1 MNLKDLYSSRGFKVA
16 LIALPIF
23 IGALDLTVVSAVLP
37 HVILDLKI
45 PLQTGLDDAAWIV
58 TGYLLAYSLSMTFM
72 GRLSDL
78 YGRRRVYLAAL
89 VIFGLGSFLVAVAH
103 LWPTR
108 LALRGYYL
116 VASGRPD
123 VSYVTLYVLIAAR
136 MIQAFGAGTMVP
148 VGMALVGDLYPAGQR
163 ARPLGINAAVD
174 TAGWVVV
181 HLYGG
186 IIVRFWSWQ
195 MIFWLNLPFCLIAF
209 VLIWV
214 LLRGAEEVHRR
225 EGRMDWLGALLITL
239 CLTMFNLAL
248 GSGSEASTSASLAG
262 EANLSDYMIP
272 LLVAALVAAGLFV
285 WRQRRTDSPLVDLDL
300 FKLPGYRPASLANF
314 LVGVAMFI
322 AIANVPL
329 FINSLIAESAEQG
342 AWDSGWM
349 LSALT
354 VPMALAAVPGGWLAD
369 KRGYRLP
376 SITGLLMA
384 VAGFL
389 VMTQWTAQTTYA
401 GMAPA
406 LTFTGIGFGLIMA
419 PVAAAVINASPEEH
433 RGTSS
438 ALVIIFR
445 LIGMTIGVSGITTY
459 GLRRVNFLNK
469 QLIQPDMD
477 FQAMLVTT
485 MHVTERVISET
496 FIIAA
501 VVTAL
506 AIIPA
511 MMLRGRS
518 KNAAPAAPPPK
529 SPTDHSP
536 R

>member
-1 MNLKDLYSSRGFKVA
+1 MRFASLLNSRGFKIV

-37 HVILDLKI
+37 HVILDLEI

-78 YGRRRVYLAAL
+78 YGRRRVYLVAL
-89 VIFGLGSFLVAVAH
+89 AIFGLGSYLVAVAH

-123 VSYVTLYVLIAAR
+123 ISYVTLYVLIAAR

-148 VGMALVGDLYPAGQR
+148 VGMALVGDLYPLGER
-163 ARPLGINAAVD
+163 ARPLGVIAAVD
-174 TAGWVVV
+174 TAGWVVG

-186 IIVRFWSWQ
+186 IVVRFLDWH

-209 VLIWV
+209 VLIWL
-214 LLRGAEEVHRR
+214 LLRDGEPVFQR
-225 EGRMDWLGALLITL
+225 EGRMDWLGTLFITL
-239 CLTMFNLAL
+239 SLTMLNIAL
-248 GSGSEASTSASLAG
+248 GSGSEASTRTSLSENASLSPYG
-262 EANLSDYMIP
+262 IP
-272 LLVAALVAAGLFV
+272 LLVAALIAAGLFI
-285 WRQRRTDSPLVDLDL
+285 WWQRHAESPLIDLSL
-300 FKLPGYRPASLANF
+300 FKLRNYFPASMANF
-314 LVGVAMFI
+314 LIGVAMFI

-329 FINSLIAESAEQG
+329 FINSLITDTVEQG

-376 SITGLLMA
+376 SIIGLLMA
-384 VAGFL
+384 IAGFM
-389 VMTQWTAQTTYA
+389 VMTQWTAQTSYA
-401 GMAPA
+401 NMVPA

-445 LIGMTIGVSGITTY
+445 LVGMTIGVSGITTY
-459 GLRRVNFLNK
+459 GLQRITVLNK
-469 QLIQPDMD
+469 QLILPDMD
-477 FQAMLVTT
+477 FQTMLDVTIQ
-485 MHVTERVISET
+485 VTEKVISET
-496 FIIAA
+496 FVIAA

-506 AIIPA
+506 ALIPA
-511 MMLRGRS
+511 VMLRGQG
-518 KNAAPAAPPPK
+518 K
-529 SPTDHSP
+529 
-536 R
+536 

>member
-1 MNLKDLYSSRGFKVA
+1 MKLEAIFRSRGFKVA

-37 HVILDLKI
+37 HVILDLEI

-89 VIFGLGSFLVAVAH
+89 GIFGLGSYLVAVAH
-103 LWPTR
+103 LWPTN
-108 LALRGYYL
+108 LVLRGYYL

-123 VSYVTLYVLIAAR
+123 LSYVNLYVLVASR
-136 MIQAFGAGTMVP
+136 MVQAFGAGTMVP
-148 VGMALVGDLYPAGQR
+148 VGMAMVGDLYPLGKR
-163 ARPLGINAAVD
+163 ARPLGVIAAVD
-174 TAGWVVV
+174 TAGWVVG

-186 IIVRFWSWQ
+186 IIVRFWDWQ
-195 MIFWLNLPFCLIAF
+195 MIFWLNLPFCLVAF
-209 VLIWV
+209 GLIWV
-214 LLRGAEEVHRR
+214 LLQDSEGVSQRR
-225 EGRMDWLGALLITL
+225 GRMDWLGALFITL
-239 CLTMFNLAL
+239 SLTTLNIAL
-248 GSGSEASTSASLAG
+248 GSGAEASTSASLSG
-262 EANLSDYMIP
+262 STNLTPYMIP
-272 LLVAALVAAGLFV
+272 LLVAALVTAGLFI
-285 WRQRRTDSPLVDLDL
+285 WWQRRTSSPLVDLRL
-300 FKLPGYRPASLANF
+300 FKRTGYRPASLANF

-329 FINSLIAESAEQG
+329 FINSLIADSAEQG

-354 VPMALAAVPGGWLAD
+354 VPMALAAVPGGWLTD

-376 SITGLLMA
+376 SVAGLLMA
-384 VAGFL
+384 VSGFL
-389 VMTQWTAQTTYA
+389 VMTQWTAQTSYA
-401 GMAPA
+401 QMAPA
-406 LTFTGIGFGLIMA
+406 LAFTGIGFGLIMA

-459 GLRRVNFLNK
+459 GLQRLNALNK
-469 QLIQPDMD
+469 QLILPDMD
-477 FQAMLVTT
+477 FQTMLQVTVQ
-485 MHVTERVISET
+485 VTERVISET

-506 AIIPA
+506 ALIPA
-511 MMLRGRS
+511 FTLRGS
-518 KNAAPAAPPPK
+518 AK
-529 SPTDHSP
+529 SDDSEII
-536 R
+536 